1 MLSFLIQNN
10 YSSSYLILYL
20 YFILLLSFSFFLQRY
35 PKLYKF
41 HILQTE
47 DTRFPPLYYY

>member
-10 YSSSYLILYL
+10 YSGSYLILYL
-20 YFILLLSFSFFLQRY
+20 YFILLLTGFFLQRD

-47 DTRFPPLYYY
+47 DTRLPTLYYY